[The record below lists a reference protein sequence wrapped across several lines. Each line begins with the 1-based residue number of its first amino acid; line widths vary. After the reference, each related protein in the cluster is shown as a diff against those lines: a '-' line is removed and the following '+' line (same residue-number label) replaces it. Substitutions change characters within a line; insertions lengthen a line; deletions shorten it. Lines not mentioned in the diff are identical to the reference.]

1 MVSLWNKFQAW
12 LKSKNIT
19 TKAIGYGVVAFC
31 FAYNGSPELRNYIG
45 TVFVGYP
52 VVVTKLGI
60 LVANIVAGV
69 TLWRNFAHSSSPA
82 GVLAK
87 AQNLA
92 LSPNPPTQAA
102 IDAANPSTK

>member
-1 MVSLWNKFQAW
+1 MSSLWNKFLAW

-19 TKAIGYGVVAFC
+19 THTIGVAIITFAFT
-31 FAYNGSPELRNYIG
+31 YDSSPELRNYIG

-69 TLWRNFAHSSSPA
+69 TLWRNFSHSSSPA
-82 GVLAK
+82 GILAK
-87 AQNLA
+87 AQDIA
-92 LSPNPPTQAA
+92 LTPNPPTQAA
-102 IDAANPSTK
+102 IDAAKPSTK